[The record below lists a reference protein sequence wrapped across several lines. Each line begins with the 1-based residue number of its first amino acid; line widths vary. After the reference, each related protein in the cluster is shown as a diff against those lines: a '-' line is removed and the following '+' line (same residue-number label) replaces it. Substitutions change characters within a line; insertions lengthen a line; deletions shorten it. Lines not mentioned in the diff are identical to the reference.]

1 MANFVAPLKGEPI
14 TFVGHQATQD
24 GNYAPEPYVIVGPLP
39 AGTITPA
46 ATVAPA
52 VVSATDA
59 TSVGTQFNALLLS
72 LRAAG
77 LLV

>member
-39 AGTITPA
+39 VGTITPA

-52 VVSATDA
+52 VVATDG

-77 LLV
+77 FMV

>member
-1 MANFVAPLKGEPI
+1 MVNFLAPLKGEPI
-14 TFVGHQATQD
+14 AFVGHQAVQD
-24 GNYAPEPYVIVGPLP
+24 GDYAPEPYVIVGSLP
-39 AGTITPA
+39 AGVIAPA

-52 VVSATDA
+52 VVATDA
-59 TSVGTQFNALLLS
+59 TSVGNQFNALLTS